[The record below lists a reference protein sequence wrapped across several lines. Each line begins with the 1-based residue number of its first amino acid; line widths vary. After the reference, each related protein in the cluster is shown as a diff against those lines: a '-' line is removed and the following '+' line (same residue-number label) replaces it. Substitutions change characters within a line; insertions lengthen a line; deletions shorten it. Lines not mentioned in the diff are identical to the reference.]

1 MVKVK
6 ADLYE
11 NDFWLF
17 SFYVER
23 LTSRFEPTET
33 EFTSQLCKDLHS
45 EVIEAN
51 CLCKYILLPYLHDH
65 NLQCAVLIL
74 SGCAAEALE
83 YSSIFKLNLWC
94 QKANDFFFVC
104 VVCKTTT
111 GIIILDAPSRHLSY
125 WHVCHFCLTRISIPA
140 NLRHVILP
148 QPLAASS

>member
-1 MVKVK
+1 MK
-6 ADLYE
+6 
-11 NDFWLF
+11 NDFWLFSF

-33 EFTSQLCKDLHS
+33 EFSSQLCKDLRS

-83 YSSIFKLNLWC
+83 YSSIFKLNL
-94 QKANDFFFVC
+94 
-104 VVCKTTT
+104 
-111 GIIILDAPSRHLSY
+111 
-125 WHVCHFCLTRISIPA
+125 
-140 NLRHVILP
+140 
-148 QPLAASS
+148 